1 MTLATKLR
9 DSKAVHAA
17 AGAGDLAVEKIRE
30 LPETVTKL
38 RETADRYRGD
48 VRETVVKY
56 QEKVDARDL
65 PGVAVAYVTAAGG
78 KVVEIIDELAER
90 GEKIVNR
97 VDHQVATRELKE
109 SAERT
114 TRKTKAAVSEAK
126 KTAQATSRAAGDAA
140 KKIGN

>member
-9 DSKAVHAA
+9 GSKAVYAA

-30 LPETVTKL
+30 LPETMTKL
-38 RETADRYRGD
+38 RETADKYRGD

-65 PGVAVAYVTAAGG
+65 PGAAVAYVTAAGG
-78 KVVEIIDELAER
+78 KVVEMIDELAER

-97 VDHQVATRELKE
+97 VDRQAATRELKE
-109 SAERT
+109 SADKT
-114 TRKTKAAVSEAK
+114 THKTKAAASEAK
-126 KTAQATSRAAGDAA
+126 KTAQAASRASSDAG
-140 KKIGN
+140 KKIGT